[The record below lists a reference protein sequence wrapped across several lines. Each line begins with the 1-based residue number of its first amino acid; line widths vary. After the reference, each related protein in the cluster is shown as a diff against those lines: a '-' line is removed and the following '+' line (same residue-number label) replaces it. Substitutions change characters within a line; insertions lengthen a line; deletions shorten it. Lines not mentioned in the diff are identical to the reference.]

1 MRETLQKMQEI
12 TAPEKCQFAFRM
24 IKFYFLGQDL
34 KEETVKYVKKNGVS
48 GAVEFV
54 HEKLVGCKNAKM
66 QIAVT
71 GNTGAGKSSFI
82 NAIRG

>member
-12 TAPEKCQFAFRM
+12 TAPEKGQFAFRM
-24 IKFYFLGQDL
+24 LKFYFLGEDF
-34 KEETVKYVKKNGVS
+34 KEEVAKYVKQNVVS
-48 GAVEFV
+48 GVEEFV
-54 HEKLVGCKNAKM
+54 HDKLVGSKNAKM

-71 GNTGAGKSSFI
+71 GNSGAGKSSFI